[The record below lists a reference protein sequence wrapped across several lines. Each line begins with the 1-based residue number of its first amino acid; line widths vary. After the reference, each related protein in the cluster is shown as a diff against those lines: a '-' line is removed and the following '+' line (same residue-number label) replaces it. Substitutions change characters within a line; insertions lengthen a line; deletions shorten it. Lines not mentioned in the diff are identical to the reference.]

1 MRINKPPWHE
11 GLILTQQHFQQQESR
26 NDFSLRQFTHA
37 ALTQPWSALD
47 VGVDEDALTSG
58 RLKLHFS
65 DGTPIDSTLAQDL
78 PPARDLTQ
86 GITADRQSV
95 TVLAA
100 RIARS

>member
-1 MRINKPPWHE
+1 LTKNKEKQTHLMRINKPPWHE
-11 GLILTQQHFQQQESR
+11 GLVLTQQHFQQQESR

-37 ALTQPWSALD
+37 
-47 VGVDEDALTSG
+47 ALTSG

-86 GITADRQSV
+86 KASR
-95 TVLAA
+95 
-100 RIARS
+100 RIDKA